1 MIRLLCLFAL
11 ILSGCACTHPAV
23 SASISDDIPEIN
35 IMDGHINT
43 DDFTHYSTLKIAW
56 GIGPDTNELKQPV
69 DCLQAQKLYQHL
81 DAHFLISDQQ
91 EILLTFDNGYENGNT
106 VSILDTLKK
115 HDVQAIFFIT
125 SQYAIENPDLV
136 QRMIDEGHLIGNHSW
151 HHYSMPECTQDVLVE
166 EIMSLHNYM
175 LEHFQYQMTTLRP
188 PKGEFS
194 EKTLAI
200 TQALGYETIMWSYAY
215 YDYDVNHQPDEAVA
229 HKKLIDHLHP
239 GEILLLHA
247 VSDTN
252 MLILDELIDDTLNKG
267 YTFVKPQ
274 EKMG

>member
-1 MIRLLCLFAL
+1 MIQLLCLFCL
-11 ILSGCACTHPAV
+11 ILSGCTLNHPAV
-23 SASISDDIPEIN
+23 SVSMSDDLPEITIIDGN
-35 IMDGHINT
+35 INPQDYA
-43 DDFTHYSTLKIAW
+43 DYSTKKIAW
-56 GIGPDTNELKQPV
+56 GVGPDTNDVKQPL
-69 DCLQAQKLYQHL
+69 DCLQAKKLYEHL
-81 DAHFLISDQQ
+81 DAQFLISNQN
-91 EILLTFDNGYENGNT
+91 ELLLTFDNGYENGNT
-106 VSILDTLKK
+106 ASILDTLKK

-136 QRMIDEGHLIGNHSW
+136 QRMIEEGHMIGNHSW
-151 HHYSMPECTQDVLVE
+151 HHYSMPECTDEVLVD

-175 LEHFQYQMTTLRP
+175 IEHYQYQMTTLRP

-194 EKTLAI
+194 EKSLAI
-200 TQALGYETIMWSYAY
+200 TQALGYQTIMWSYAY
-215 YDYDVNHQPDEAVA
+215 YDYDVNNQLDEAAA

-252 MLILDELIDDTLNKG
+252 MNILDEFIDDTLSKG